1 MISTAILGVTAFFL
15 ITGALLGFGRGAMR
29 SVLRLI
35 TVGVAFAIAWMGKK
49 TYVAAV
55 LSIDAGGKSI
65 AETIAEGM
73 GDAGAYADIIIPIIE
88 SLLGVLLFILVFIA
102 ASAVTNIVYL
112 ILKIVFRSKSNKLVG
127 LIVGTLQ
134 GALIAFAICAPLNGL
149 IGNVGQIMNLE
160 IQGKPLIPA
169 ETKAKMVDNGIDFDE
184 YKTSAISKFYSSI
197 GDGFYKALASSE
209 MDGEQISL
217 SGTVEAVEAGT
228 KFVGAME
235 NIGKIDMSAG
245 LTDDSREELRS
256 TFKELDEIKNGMST
270 DAQKTINTL
279 LSTVVSES
287 AGDMEIPEQVTEMI
301 ENLDFTEV
309 DFEDEGEVL
318 ITVLDYANGAGTES
332 TEDDLTAEDIVN
344 ALAESTVIVPVLE
357 SMIDKGEA
365 NTSMPEDQKAEFI
378 AAVDKLEDTEKAE
391 TLRKILG
398 LN

>member
-65 AETIAEGM
+65 AETIAEAM

-149 IGNVGQIMNLE
+149 IGNVGQIINLE

-228 KFVGAME
+228 KFVGAIE

-332 TEDDLTAEDIVN
+332 SEDDLTAEDIVN